1 MPHQPGHVFDP
12 YNLSPEE
19 EKSRRLLR
27 QAEDAL
33 APAAMR
39 GQLGE
44 RGPLQEFL
52 IEQADEIKNITG
64 AKRARITDPDA
75 FGAFLAGRSDE
86 FEEFTGRPSP
96 MRQAMA
102 AEEQAGRERMDS
114 VEGRVLRRVGE
125 IGKDFTRNALTLQA
139 GIPGPQGLLSS
150 ALTGR
155 LPFVDTPS
163 PKEQFDAL
171 VTPVVRPEDV
181 GFVPDTLGAR
191 RVAEAATQLTSFGDL
206 ALTGAT
212 AGLGPAVARSV
223 ANPVARAL
231 LSPIVKGGLP
241 KRLGAETAAG
251 IGAVIGFE
259 ELGKLAPDNIAAQ
272 LGLGLVGGL
281 GGAVGGIAGFR
292 GATEGIPAAIRA
304 GGRAAEAV
312 GQTGVGNVLQ
322 PPPPVRTQGRFIPE
336 DIDKGPLR
344 VFISTEDVAQ
354 GIPLEGIPIAGAGEA
369 PLIDNV
375 RGQSNLVRG
384 QIRTKQDLPE
394 TVFHVTS
401 DAARLRN
408 TNILRASSGEG
419 GGLGGPTARNTVSFT
434 SSANDADDIAT
445 ELIRIGEVARAGSN
459 DEAIVIMNRIISE
472 DAQRAGVPAEAI
484 GEADEIVSN
493 IYGVDWRTRGNLSRV
508 EIYRAYL
515 IRRDTRR
522 TGQFGEPIP
531 GLRQDPIIFMNDVQA
546 QKIMPESVEVIE
558 VSSRNLPDEALITD
572 RVSGDFLNEIQVHG
586 DVDIRGVRPAPD
598 APTPPVQQAARAAD
612 AGGGLGAAQTGQP
625 FRSRLFR
632 GSGRAEGDDVL
643 NPLLEGEGD
652 ALFGSARYSSPDQR
666 FAGEFGPNVEQIE
679 TTLQNPLVI
688 RTDAEY
694 AAIIE
699 QAGISRSMMGRSRL
713 TSPGE
718 FTPAQNNDRI
728 AQFRQFVEGRGH
740 DGIVIDPAPGDAARR
755 MLEDVGD
762 AQVVEFNPQRLATPD
777 VPPVRAA
784 EEVAG
789 GAARRAELGFAEDNP
804 LRYIDEIDESR
815 DPEIRRRMTENYQ
828 ASAFDRN
835 TMTAWYE
842 GGVEVPTEEL
852 ARLPGARGEEAWQ
865 GADLAYA
872 LESRARIVASI
883 RERGFDPA
891 QRPLIVIEPD
901 GRALVYEGNQRIAAA
916 AEVGLERVPVDVR
929 YFGSSERLPNVFDPA
944 NFPGSRLPAAATPAT
959 PPVRAALKPAAPGE
973 ADWLGP
979 AVADQAGLDRMKAAK
994 RSPVARRE
1002 LINEAQE
1009 ANRQNPGSVPEEVA
1023 EYASRE
1029 TAAPDGGPPPPPPP
1043 KRGSKQPPEADPS
1056 EILKRARKSRLEEE
1070 RFDQRLLIQ
1079 HEAAIA
1085 NAERQARIVV
1095 NEGNDELLAANL
1107 GGKSRGTVVPRN
1119 QTDIDRFDNLLE
1131 ALNEPSRVRSGE
1143 LTVEPALRKIYD
1155 DLRADTDFE
1164 QAARIDFD
1172 PEMATV
1178 DDYFYRGWKPPE
1190 MVVNAKKDATGK
1202 LVTPPDF
1209 TLPRVDASYREM
1221 RNAGFEPLFWNPYEQ
1236 ARLARM
1242 QGVKYRQQMELVEAL
1257 KELDD
1262 DIIRPKLDSTNETG
1276 FRVPEI
1282 GPAFEGKPFALT
1294 PVSAQ
1299 VKDVSGGG
1307 SAVQG
1312 TMLTELKARRWI
1324 VRNDVA
1330 NLLETMYGKKP
1341 SLGTLSWK
1349 VGTRT
1354 RNKAFETDILKVI
1367 DWLVFIPKRIGL
1379 FGTFF
1384 QQLDFLTRA
1393 GFGSFGN
1400 AVDLLARGKPIK
1412 AAQAIIKYPQIAA
1425 EILAANVSATRRRTI
1440 MEAFDS
1446 TKPLIE
1452 GRNVSLKSISDEGLS
1467 VRDVTIFPE
1476 DMDVI
1481 LREAAQDRSIVDPR
1495 RAGRAIAGVERA
1507 MRAGLFQGVYPAAVK
1522 ADVENNIAPQMAR
1535 LYGDELTD
1543 AQLSARIAKAANIKY
1558 STIPASQSALQ
1569 NRFIRETTKRGLFS
1583 VAELEGLLRQ
1593 ATNTIKGP
1601 GRKYWAANWLGGYIF
1616 LMVVANIIH
1625 TASTGKILP
1634 RERYSPVSKGGYG
1647 PLPIG
1652 YNTRFAAPTV
1662 PGIARGGLPVT
1673 LDIVGQMDTAFRVL
1687 DPKGFVGSRFS
1698 IPVRAA
1704 VNQWSGEDFFERPIN
1719 DVGPGGVISRTT
1731 ALLLDMFSPFGA
1743 GPAAEEVARE
1753 FVPGADVVIPRGES
1767 RLGLRGLGIQALG
1780 INLRSMN
1787 NDELIE
1793 ALNDFSLPKE
1803 DRQKILDEQE
1813 RRDEEAGISI
1823 DRVLEETRR
1832 QNWNRTFR

>member
-1 MPHQPGHVFDP
+1 
-12 YNLSPEE
+12 
-19 EKSRRLLR
+19 
-27 QAEDAL
+27 
-33 APAAMR
+33 
-39 GQLGE
+39 
-44 RGPLQEFL
+44 
-52 IEQADEIKNITG
+52 
-64 AKRARITDPDA
+64 
-75 FGAFLAGRSDE
+75 
-86 FEEFTGRPSP
+86 
-96 MRQAMA
+96 
-102 AEEQAGRERMDS
+102 
-114 VEGRVLRRVGE
+114 
-125 IGKDFTRNALTLQA
+125 
-139 GIPGPQGLLSS
+139 
-150 ALTGR
+150 
-155 LPFVDTPS
+155 
-163 PKEQFDAL
+163 
-171 VTPVVRPEDV
+171 
-181 GFVPDTLGAR
+181 
-191 RVAEAATQLTSFGDL
+191 
-206 ALTGAT
+206 
-212 AGLGPAVARSV
+212 
-223 ANPVARAL
+223 
-231 LSPIVKGGLP
+231 
-241 KRLGAETAAG
+241 
-251 IGAVIGFE
+251 
-259 ELGKLAPDNIAAQ
+259 
-272 LGLGLVGGL
+272 
-281 GGAVGGIAGFR
+281 
-292 GATEGIPAAIRA
+292 
-304 GGRAAEAV
+304 
-312 GQTGVGNVLQ
+312 
-322 PPPPVRTQGRFIPE
+322 
-336 DIDKGPLR
+336 
-344 VFISTEDVAQ
+344 
-354 GIPLEGIPIAGAGEA
+354 
-369 PLIDNV
+369 
-375 RGQSNLVRG
+375 
-384 QIRTKQDLPE
+384 
-394 TVFHVTS
+394 
-401 DAARLRN
+401 
-408 TNILRASSGEG
+408 
-419 GGLGGPTARNTVSFT
+419 
-434 SSANDADDIAT
+434 
-445 ELIRIGEVARAGSN
+445 
-459 DEAIVIMNRIISE
+459 
-472 DAQRAGVPAEAI
+472 
-484 GEADEIVSN
+484 
-493 IYGVDWRTRGNLSRV
+493 
-508 EIYRAYL
+508 
-515 IRRDTRR
+515 
-522 TGQFGEPIP
+522 
-531 GLRQDPIIFMNDVQA
+531 
-546 QKIMPESVEVIE
+546 
-558 VSSRNLPDEALITD
+558 
-572 RVSGDFLNEIQVHG
+572 
-586 DVDIRGVRPAPD
+586 
-598 APTPPVQQAARAAD
+598 
-612 AGGGLGAAQTGQP
+612 
-625 FRSRLFR
+625 
-632 GSGRAEGDDVL
+632 
-643 NPLLEGEGD
+643 
-652 ALFGSARYSSPDQR
+652 
-666 FAGEFGPNVEQIE
+666 
-679 TTLQNPLVI
+679 
-688 RTDAEY
+688 
-694 AAIIE
+694 
-699 QAGISRSMMGRSRL
+699 
-713 TSPGE
+713 
-718 FTPAQNNDRI
+718 
-728 AQFRQFVEGRGH
+728 
-740 DGIVIDPAPGDAARR
+740 
-755 MLEDVGD
+755 
-762 AQVVEFNPQRLATPD
+762 
-777 VPPVRAA
+777 
-784 EEVAG
+784 
-789 GAARRAELGFAEDNP
+789 
-804 LRYIDEIDESR
+804 
-815 DPEIRRRMTENYQ
+815 
-828 ASAFDRN
+828 
-835 TMTAWYE
+835 
-842 GGVEVPTEEL
+842 
-852 ARLPGARGEEAWQ
+852 
-865 GADLAYA
+865 
-872 LESRARIVASI
+872 
-883 RERGFDPA
+883 
-891 QRPLIVIEPD
+891 
-901 GRALVYEGNQRIAAA
+901 
-916 AEVGLERVPVDVR
+916 
-929 YFGSSERLPNVFDPA
+929 
-944 NFPGSRLPAAATPAT
+944 
-959 PPVRAALKPAAPGE
+959 VRAALKPAAPGE

>member
-75 FGAFLAGRSDE
+75 FASFLAGESDLFEQATGQSSPFRQALSLENQKLLDTQRSQTPPDILAE
-86 FEEFTGRPSP
+86 LQTSGAKRVEVGQAETQQGFIDHELFETALVQSGVPPSEAHQQATAAFGGGVDLQGQRDFADFEAITGRPSP
-96 MRQAMA
+96 MRQAMME
-102 AEEQAGRERMDS
+102 EEQAGRERMDS
-114 VEGRVLRRVGE
+114 VEGRVVRRVGE
-125 IGKDFTRNALTLQA
+125 IGRDFARNALTLQA
-139 GIPGPQGLLSS
+139 GIPGPQGLVSS

-155 LPFVDTPS
+155 LPFVDAPS
-163 PKEQFDAL
+163 PKEQFDAF

-212 AGLGPAVARSV
+212 AGLGPAIVRGV
-223 ANPVARAL
+223 ANPVIRAL
-231 LSPIVKGGLP
+231 AAPIVKGGLA

-259 ELGKLAPDNIAAQ
+259 ELAERAPDNIAAQ

-281 GGAVGGIAGFR
+281 GGAVGGIGAYR
-292 GATEGIPAAIRA
+292 GATEGIPAAVRA

-322 PPPPVRTQGRFIPE
+322 PPPR
-336 DIDKGPLR
+336 
-344 VFISTEDVAQ
+344 
-354 GIPLEGIPIAGAGEA
+354 
-369 PLIDNV
+369 
-375 RGQSNLVRG
+375 
-384 QIRTKQDLPE
+384 
-394 TVFHVTS
+394 
-401 DAARLRN
+401 
-408 TNILRASSGEG
+408 
-419 GGLGGPTARNTVSFT
+419 
-434 SSANDADDIAT
+434 
-445 ELIRIGEVARAGSN
+445 
-459 DEAIVIMNRIISE
+459 
-472 DAQRAGVPAEAI
+472 
-484 GEADEIVSN
+484 
-493 IYGVDWRTRGNLSRV
+493 
-508 EIYRAYL
+508 
-515 IRRDTRR
+515 
-522 TGQFGEPIP
+522 
-531 GLRQDPIIFMNDVQA
+531 
-546 QKIMPESVEVIE
+546 
-558 VSSRNLPDEALITD
+558 
-572 RVSGDFLNEIQVHG
+572 
-586 DVDIRGVRPAPD
+586 
-598 APTPPVQQAARAAD
+598 VQQAARAAD
-612 AGGGLGAAQTGQP
+612 AGGGAFRAFDDALDAPAQPVNRIRVTTTAPLDQTLDPTNPFSAGPADIQVSNVFRNAGRDIVAVQLPDGTRQGFYKRTGGGGP
-625 FRSRLFR
+625 SGTA
-632 GSGRAEGDDVL
+632 GSGAVDQWVPFDGITVLQGDMWFDKARFASGAGADQSSPLYRTGSQVYADIGKALDEANIPVGRDVDDSTVNRLLGTPESAESQRWMDKVSPAAAPDVAGGGREAIRQQIIAEQGEDFSSFMFHASNDIEGVVQQGLLQGGLASSPISEQGFGEVIHVFRIEDLPPNLDALAADISFGRGFNSQNPPRPIASFTRRELGLPSGDD
-643 NPLLEGEGD
+643 LEIG
-652 ALFGSARYSSPDQR
+652 ARAQELGIFREP
-666 FAGEFGPNVEQIE
+666 P
-679 TTLQNPLVI
+679 
-688 RTDAEY
+688 
-694 AAIIE
+694 IE
-699 QAGISRSMMGRSRL
+699 QMV
-713 TSPGE
+713 SP
-718 FTPAQNNDRI
+718 
-728 AQFRQFVEGRGH
+728 
-740 DGIVIDPAPGDAARR
+740 
-755 MLEDVGD
+755 
-762 AQVVEFNPQRLATPD
+762 
-777 VPPVRAA
+777 
-784 EEVAG
+784 EEVARFNAQDAAFDVESAARIRRAYGVAEPSPAAPDVTG
-789 GAARRAELGFAEDNP
+789 GAGTRGFRIGEPRPGVGSDGGQRWTVTNEGSEAVAILLP
-804 LRYIDEIDESR
+804 
-815 DPEIRRRMTENYQ
+815 P
-828 ASAFDRN
+828 DRN
-835 TMTAWYE
+835 GKVVGSLVSFKT
-842 GGVEVPTEEL
+842 
-852 ARLPGARGEEAWQ
+852 
-865 GADLAYA
+865 
-872 LESRARIVASI
+872 
-883 RERGFDPA
+883 DPA
-891 QRPLIVIEPD
+891 KLRQGFGE
-901 GRALVYEGNQRIAAA
+901 ALVKDTMETLRVRGATSFEVYAESAVWDSVTRTTNQGYSPQLFAKL
-916 AEVGLERVPVDVR
+916 GLRETGRKNS
-929 YFGSSERLPNVFDPA
+929 FGDREMVLDLTGRSPA
-944 NFPGSRLPAAATPAT
+944 PATPAT

-1095 NEGNDELLAANL
+1095 NEGNDELLAAKL

-1616 LMVVANIIH
+1616 LMTVANIIH

-1634 RERYSPVSKGGYG
+1634 LERYSPVSKGGYG

-1662 PGIARGGLPVT
+1662 PGIARGGLPGT

-1787 NDELIE
+1787 NSELASALSDTELTAEERRTISEELARRSEESGKTRRPGDFELE
-1793 ALNDFSLPKE
+1793 ALL
-1803 DRQKILDEQE
+1803 RGRGQTV
-1813 RRDEEAGISI
+1813 R
-1823 DRVLEETRR
+1823 
-1832 QNWNRTFR
+1832 

>member
-1 MPHQPGHVFDP
+1 
-12 YNLSPEE
+12 
-19 EKSRRLLR
+19 
-27 QAEDAL
+27 
-33 APAAMR
+33 
-39 GQLGE
+39 
-44 RGPLQEFL
+44 
-52 IEQADEIKNITG
+52 
-64 AKRARITDPDA
+64 
-75 FGAFLAGRSDE
+75 
-86 FEEFTGRPSP
+86 
-96 MRQAMA
+96 
-102 AEEQAGRERMDS
+102 
-114 VEGRVLRRVGE
+114 
-125 IGKDFTRNALTLQA
+125 
-139 GIPGPQGLLSS
+139 
-150 ALTGR
+150 
-155 LPFVDTPS
+155 
-163 PKEQFDAL
+163 
-171 VTPVVRPEDV
+171 
-181 GFVPDTLGAR
+181 
-191 RVAEAATQLTSFGDL
+191 
-206 ALTGAT
+206 
-212 AGLGPAVARSV
+212 
-223 ANPVARAL
+223 
-231 LSPIVKGGLP
+231 
-241 KRLGAETAAG
+241 
-251 IGAVIGFE
+251 
-259 ELGKLAPDNIAAQ
+259 
-272 LGLGLVGGL
+272 
-281 GGAVGGIAGFR
+281 
-292 GATEGIPAAIRA
+292 
-304 GGRAAEAV
+304 
-312 GQTGVGNVLQ
+312 
-322 PPPPVRTQGRFIPE
+322 
-336 DIDKGPLR
+336 
-344 VFISTEDVAQ
+344 
-354 GIPLEGIPIAGAGEA
+354 
-369 PLIDNV
+369 
-375 RGQSNLVRG
+375 
-384 QIRTKQDLPE
+384 
-394 TVFHVTS
+394 
-401 DAARLRN
+401 
-408 TNILRASSGEG
+408 
-419 GGLGGPTARNTVSFT
+419 
-434 SSANDADDIAT
+434 
-445 ELIRIGEVARAGSN
+445 
-459 DEAIVIMNRIISE
+459 
-472 DAQRAGVPAEAI
+472 
-484 GEADEIVSN
+484 
-493 IYGVDWRTRGNLSRV
+493 
-508 EIYRAYL
+508 
-515 IRRDTRR
+515 
-522 TGQFGEPIP
+522 
-531 GLRQDPIIFMNDVQA
+531 
-546 QKIMPESVEVIE
+546 
-558 VSSRNLPDEALITD
+558 
-572 RVSGDFLNEIQVHG
+572 
-586 DVDIRGVRPAPD
+586 
-598 APTPPVQQAARAAD
+598 
-612 AGGGLGAAQTGQP
+612 
-625 FRSRLFR
+625 
-632 GSGRAEGDDVL
+632 
-643 NPLLEGEGD
+643 
-652 ALFGSARYSSPDQR
+652 
-666 FAGEFGPNVEQIE
+666 
-679 TTLQNPLVI
+679 
-688 RTDAEY
+688 
-694 AAIIE
+694 
-699 QAGISRSMMGRSRL
+699 
-713 TSPGE
+713 
-718 FTPAQNNDRI
+718 
-728 AQFRQFVEGRGH
+728 
-740 DGIVIDPAPGDAARR
+740 
-755 MLEDVGD
+755 
-762 AQVVEFNPQRLATPD
+762 
-777 VPPVRAA
+777 
-784 EEVAG
+784 
-789 GAARRAELGFAEDNP
+789 
-804 LRYIDEIDESR
+804 
-815 DPEIRRRMTENYQ
+815 
-828 ASAFDRN
+828 
-835 TMTAWYE
+835 
-842 GGVEVPTEEL
+842 
-852 ARLPGARGEEAWQ
+852 
-865 GADLAYA
+865 
-872 LESRARIVASI
+872 
-883 RERGFDPA
+883 
-891 QRPLIVIEPD
+891 
-901 GRALVYEGNQRIAAA
+901 
-916 AEVGLERVPVDVR
+916 
-929 YFGSSERLPNVFDPA
+929 
-944 NFPGSRLPAAATPAT
+944 
-959 PPVRAALKPAAPGE
+959 
-973 ADWLGP
+973 
-979 AVADQAGLDRMKAAK
+979 MKAAK
-994 RSPVARRE
+994 QSPVARRE

-1095 NEGNDELLAANL
+1095 NEGNDELLAAKL

-1242 QGVKYRQQMELVEAL
+1242 QGIKYRQQMELVEAL

-1282 GPAFEGKPFALT
+1282 GPAFEGKSF
-1294 PVSAQ
+1294 
-1299 VKDVSGGG
+1299 
-1307 SAVQG
+1307 
-1312 TMLTELKARRWI
+1312 ELKARRWI

-1425 EILAANVSATRRRTI
+1425 EILATNVSATRRRTI

-1522 ADVENNIAPQMAR
+1522 LDVENNIAPQMAR

-1569 NRFIRETTKRGLFS
+1569 NRFIRETAKRGLFS

-1634 RERYSPVSKGGYG
+1634 LERYSPVSKGGYG

-1662 PGIARGGLPVT
+1662 PGIARGGLSAT

-1698 IPVRAA
+1698 IPIRAA
-1704 VNQWSGEDFFERPIN
+1704 VNQWSGEDFYERPIN
-1719 DVGPGGVISRTT
+1719 DVGPGGVVSRTT

-1743 GPAAEEVARE
+1743 GPAAEEVARK

-1767 RLGLRGLGIQALG
+1767 RLGLTGLGIQALG

-1787 NDELIE
+1787 NSELEGALSDTELTAEERRTISEELARRSEESGSTRRPGDFELE
-1793 ALNDFSLPKE
+1793 ALL
-1803 DRQKILDEQE
+1803 RGRGQTV
-1813 RRDEEAGISI
+1813 R
-1823 DRVLEETRR
+1823 
-1832 QNWNRTFR
+1832 